1 MAKLGDYLT
10 KNKIDSRRVLSAS
23 KKLEAL
29 RPEDRKTRDA
39 KARAKGGDEAAKAKA
54 AELPKPRSGHR
65 VTRPSLERA
74 LAGKPVS
81 GPTKTRIARAVNAVL
96 EQKKKPAASVADL
109 F

>member
-10 KNKIDSRRVLSAS
+10 KNKIDPRRVLAAS
-23 KKLEAL
+23 KNLEAL
-29 RPEDRKTRDA
+29 RPEDRKLREA
-39 KARAKGGDEAAKAKA
+39 KAKAKGGDEAAKAAVADK
-54 AELPKPRSGHR
+54 PKPRSGHR
-65 VTRPSLERA
+65 VTRPSLDRA

-81 GPTKTRIARAVNAVL
+81 GPTKTRIARAVSAIL